1 MHELLSLRDRVR
13 RARRRLGEVAVW
25 RVRETRGLGPWIFDG
40 APIAVGAGWPE
51 ARGVHR
57 LTGGAFDVPA
67 DWPLVE
73 ARLAL
78 DAGGESLLAIDY
90 DGASRVLL
98 GLDVNHDEFAVETP
112 RGTLDIEAVARSPF
126 GQWVADPKLRRAE
139 LRRIEPD
146 LIAFERTARLAID
159 LAQALGEHEAAP
171 LIIERV
177 EDALARLDFPTLTAD
192 VAGRPSPFAHG
203 YGGRDLEPPTWPT
216 VPLSAEAR
224 ASIPPALAGLRS
236 ELKALQA
243 RFPPVGKIALVGHAH
258 LDTAW
263 LWPIEETRRKARRT
277 FATAADLLKRH
288 PDFRFAQSFAE
299 YYRYLEDDDPAL
311 LDQVRPLVADGRWAP
326 AGGLWV
332 EPDINMP
339 CGESL
344 VRQALYGQLY
354 FQRAFGARHT
364 AAWLPDT
371 FGFSPALPQI
381 LEGAGLTSL
390 FTIKLGWSETNRF
403 PHTRFWWEGIDGSRV
418 LVQQFNTPED
428 TYNGLADPAS
438 LLRAWRTHS
447 DKALAPEVLQPIG
460 YGDGGGGPT
469 AEMIAAAEA
478 MADFPLLPAT
488 RFATPEDYFRAAHDE
503 AMAAPPAVWVGELY
517 LEYHRGVLTAQGRTK
532 RAHRRA
538 ERDLIAAEVVG
549 GLAAVLGGDEPAS
562 LEPLWRTLMVN
573 QFHDILPGSSI
584 GDVYVRTERELG
596 EVIAAAGTAAEAAMA
611 DIAGR
616 VAGEGAPGLLVVNP
630 DLNARPV
637 RLESAEPLLGGQAA
651 EEGFVLASA
660 ARVPPLGVLTG
671 RPAPAGGVRVDAR
684 RLENDQLRVELADDG
699 TLARVFDKRVEREAL
714 AGRGNQIW
722 AYHDQSRDYDAWDLE
737 GDYERRGEE
746 MMAEAIEVVEAGPQ
760 RGALR
765 ITRRIRNS
773 TIVQSVRLWANSARI
788 DFSTRFDWR
797 DRRILIKARFPLAVR
812 AERATFE
819 CAFGVHHR
827 PTHANTSWDA
837 ARFEVACHRFI
848 ELSEPGYGVALLNDG
863 RYGCH
868 ARGGELGLSLLRSPI
883 LPDPM
888 ADEGVQSL
896 RYALLPHAGDWIAGG
911 VLAEAEDLNRPLF
924 HRRLDR
930 AADGERTLLE
940 VDGRNL
946 ALGALKPAEDGE
958 GLILRVLR
966 VRRRSRPDRYYPAR
980 WLARRRR
987 GEPARRSA
995 AGVGPVDRAVPDPI
1009 VPPRQDLTGFRI

>member
-1 MHELLSLRDRVR
+1 MPSL
-13 RARRRLGEVAVW
+13 
-25 RVRETRGLGPWIFDG
+25 
-40 APIAVGAGWPE
+40 
-51 ARGVHR
+51 
-57 LTGGAFDVPA
+57 
-67 DWPLVE
+67 
-73 ARLAL
+73 
-78 DAGGESLLAIDY
+78 IDY
-90 DGASRVLL
+90 DGGSRVLL
-98 GLDVNHDEFAVETP
+98 GLDVNHNEFALDG
-112 RGTLDIEAVARSPF
+112 RSGRLDIEAVARGPF
-126 GQWVADPKLRRAE
+126 GQWVADPRLRRAE
-139 LRRIEPD
+139 LRWIEPD
-146 LIAFERTARLAID
+146 LVAFERTARLAID

-171 LIIERV
+171 ILTELV
-177 EDALARLDFPTLTAD
+177 EEALARLDLPTLTAE
-192 VAGRPSPFAHG
+192 VAGRPSPFARG
-203 YGGRDLEPPTWPT
+203 YAGRDLEPPTWPT
-216 VPLSAEAR
+216 VPLGEEAR
-224 ASIPPALAGLRS
+224 AAVPPALAWLRDRLK
-236 ELKALQA
+236 ELKV
-243 RFPPVGKIALVGHAH
+243 RFPPVGKVALVGHAH

-277 FATAADLLKRH
+277 FATAVDLLKRH

-299 YYRYLEDDDPAL
+299 YYRYTEGDDPAL
-311 LDQVRPLVADGRWAP
+311 MDQVRSLVADGRWAP

-354 FQRAFGARHT
+354 FERAFGARHT

-381 LEGAGLTSL
+381 LKGAGLTSL

-447 DKALAPEVLQPIG
+447 DKALADEVLQPIG

-469 AEMIAAAEA
+469 AEMIAAQAA
-478 MADFPLLPAT
+478 MADFPLVPAT
-488 RFATPEDYFRAAHDE
+488 RFATPETYFAAAHEE
-503 AMAAPPAVWVGELY
+503 AAAAPPAVWVGELY
-517 LEYHRGVLTAQGRTK
+517 LEYHRGVLTSQGRTK
-532 RAHRRA
+532 RLHRRA
-538 ERDLIAAEVVG
+538 ERDLAAAEVLA
-549 GLAAVLGGDEPAS
+549 GLAAFAGGAQPVS

-584 GDVYVRTERELG
+584 GDVYARTERELAEVVVAAG
-596 EVIAAAGTAAEAAMA
+596 EAAQRALGEIAA
-611 DIAGR
+611 R
-616 VAGEGAPGLLVVNP
+616 VGGDGPAGLLIVNP
-630 DLNARPV
+630 DLNGRPV
-637 RLESAEPLLGGQAA
+637 RLESADPLPGGQAA
-651 EEGFVLASA
+651 AEGFVLASSESVA
-660 ARVPPLGVLTG
+660 PLGILTG
-671 RPAPAGGVRVDAR
+671 RPAPAAGVKVDGR
-684 RLENDQLRVELADDG
+684 SLENDLLRVEFGDDG
-699 TLARVFDKRVEREAL
+699 TLARVFDKRAGREVL

-722 AYHDQSRDYDAWDLE
+722 AYHDQSRDYDAWDVE

-746 MMAEAIEVVEAGPQ
+746 VTADAIEIVEAGPQ

-765 ITRRIRNS
+765 ITRGIRNS

-797 DRRILIKARFPLAVR
+797 DRRILVKARFPLAVR
-812 AERATFE
+812 ADHATFE

-837 ARFEVACHRFI
+837 ARFEVACHRFVD
-848 ELSEPGYGVALLNDG
+848 LSEPGYGVALLNDG

-868 ARGGELGLSLLRSPI
+868 ARGNELGLSLLRSPI

-888 ADEGVQSL
+888 ADEGVQKL
-896 RYALLPHAGDWIAGG
+896 TYALLPHAGDWIAGG

-924 HRRLDR
+924 HRRLD
-930 AADGERTLLE
+930 AAPDGERTLLAIE
-940 VDGRNL
+940 GPNL

-958 GLILRVLR
+958 GLVLR
-966 VRRRSRPDRYYPAR
+966 VYESAGSRGAVAIQPPPGWRVAGEVSLLEDPLAKSELSLAPFQIRS
-980 WLARRRR
+980 
-987 GEPARRSA
+987 
-995 AGVGPVDRAVPDPI
+995 
-1009 VPPRQDLTGFRI
+1009 FRLRKT